1 MVYIKPPSFEPVPMV
16 FPLCDSALIGSEV
29 GKENTKL
36 VQIRESVECLLE
48 LLKWELRAT
57 KKLVYR
63 EDFRKARQFWNIIV
77 PKNHNVGRKLDILE
91 IFTKI
96 LTYNTQ

>member
-36 VQIRESVECLLE
+36 VQIRESVEFLLE
-48 LLKWELRAT
+48 LLKWELSAPE
-57 KKLVYR
+57 KLVYR
-63 EDFRKARQFWNIIV
+63 KNLWKARQFWDIIV
-77 PKNHNVGRKLDILE
+77 PKNHNVWRKLDR
-91 IFTKI
+91 
-96 LTYNTQ
+96 